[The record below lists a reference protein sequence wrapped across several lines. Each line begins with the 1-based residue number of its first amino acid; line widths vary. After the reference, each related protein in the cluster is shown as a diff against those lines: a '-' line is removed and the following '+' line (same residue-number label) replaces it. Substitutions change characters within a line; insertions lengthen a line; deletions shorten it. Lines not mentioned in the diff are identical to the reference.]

1 MISVMPMTVETLSSV
16 VMASGALAIAP
27 GPDNTFVPTQ
37 AAMHGQLADLFVT
50 FGLCTGLLF
59 HTGAVAIGVAAIA
72 LTILKS
78 MGAAYLAY
86 FA

>member
-1 MISVMPMTVETLSSV
+1 MTVETLSSV

-27 GPDNTFVPTQ
+27 GPDNTFVLTQ

-59 HTGAVAIGVAAIA
+59 HTGAVAIGVAAILVTSA
-72 LTILKS
+72 IAFTILKS
-78 MGAAYLAY
+78 IGAAYLAY

>member
-1 MISVMPMTVETLSSV
+1 MPMTVETLSLFG
-16 VMASGALAIAP
+16 MASGALAIAP
-27 GPDNTFVPTQ
+27 GPDNIFVLTQ
-37 AAMHGQLADLFVT
+37 STMQGQLAGLFVT
-50 FGLCTGLLF
+50 LGLCTGLLF